1 MSAQLQ
7 TADPRLMR
15 AERAHQA
22 LHRDHQVVVQAVR
35 EAAVRGT
42 IVVGL
47 AGVAV
52 IHAVDSVG
60 KWTETRYVF
69 WLYMALIAGALVTA
83 GAVLFARSR
92 LALAAAAGVA
102 AGAFAGYVLSRT
114 TGLPGATDDVGNW
127 TEPLGLAS
135 LVVEG
140 CVVAVALAALRV
152 LRAST

>member
-1 MSAQLQ
+1 
-7 TADPRLMR
+7 
-15 AERAHQA
+15 
-22 LHRDHQVVVQAVR
+22 
-35 EAAVRGT
+35 
-42 IVVGL
+42 
-47 AGVAV
+47 
-52 IHAVDSVG
+52 
-60 KWTETRYVF
+60 
-69 WLYMALIAGALVTA
+69 
-83 GAVLFARSR
+83 
-92 LALAAAAGVA
+92 VA